1 LVKIRKNSVL
11 LSECSVGA
19 LAERALWHLSEGLAC
34 VPIAIG
40 RAKANV
46 LPKAFGTGWHKITR
60 LFNFFFSGARE
71 SLRLFELKTMCG
83 GEMLKHSRTP
93 LKKTICE

>member
-1 LVKIRKNSVL
+1 MVKIRKKSVL
-11 LSECSVGA
+11 LSECPVSE
-19 LAERALWHLSEGLAC
+19 LA
-34 VPIAIG
+34 
-40 RAKANV
+40 
-46 LPKAFGTGWHKITR
+46 GWYKITR
-60 LFNFFFSGARE
+60 LFNFSFCGARE